1 MSEGPITIA
10 SADTYE
16 PQLHAEGK
24 VIASFAERRR
34 LIDEQLQD
42 RAQTLNATLGD
53 SPEVAA
59 LLDEVT
65 ELVEHPPVY
74 TGAFEPGFL
83 DVPPECLI
91 LTMRLNQQ
99 YFPLFET
106 ATGKLTNRLL
116 IVRNMREIGRAH
128 V

>member
-34 LIDEQLQD
+34 LIYEQLQY

-53 SPEVAA
+53 SPEDAA
-59 LLDEVT
+59 LLDEDT
-65 ELVEHPPVY
+65 ALVEHPTVY
-74 TGAFEPGFL
+74 TGEFEPGYL

-91 LTMRLNQQ
+91 LTMRLYPK
-99 YFPLFET
+99 YFTSET
-106 ATGKLTNRLL
+106 HTDELQ
-116 IVRNMREIGRAH
+116 
-128 V
+128 